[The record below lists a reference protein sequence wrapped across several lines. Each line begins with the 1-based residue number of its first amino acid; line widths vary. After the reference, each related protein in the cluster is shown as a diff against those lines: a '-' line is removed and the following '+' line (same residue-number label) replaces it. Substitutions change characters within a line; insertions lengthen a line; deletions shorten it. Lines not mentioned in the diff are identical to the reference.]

1 LIILAHDLNNLKT
14 LIFTT
19 MKKVL
24 FAVAFVAFATVSCK
38 KDYVCECTVM
48 GQTIDNPIENASKS
62 DAEEAC
68 DALNA
73 AAAVGGGSCKLK

>member
-1 LIILAHDLNNLKT
+1 
-14 LIFTT
+14 

-48 GQTIDNPIENASKS
+48 GQTVENPIENSSKS
-62 DAEEAC
+62 DAEDAC
-68 DALNA
+68 DALNTA
-73 AAAVGGGSCKLK
+73 ATAVGGSCKLK